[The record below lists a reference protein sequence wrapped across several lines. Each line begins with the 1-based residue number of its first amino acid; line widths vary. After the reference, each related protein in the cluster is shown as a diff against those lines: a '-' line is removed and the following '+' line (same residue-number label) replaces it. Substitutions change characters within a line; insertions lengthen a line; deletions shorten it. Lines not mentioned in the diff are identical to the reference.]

1 VSVPIA
7 GGPGNR
13 TPGAASPAKDAPVAP
28 VGATF
33 RNFADVAG
41 SRPPPPALDHLGA
54 VGDGRFRYADL
65 YDPARLAELERV
77 FDRWFAATA
86 PEHHARFD
94 AYRAC
99 KGEGMPAPAQSEAL
113 LVAAPYVERFIGK
126 LFRVEAELEAFRD
139 AVRKD
144 DPLWRFRKDFAKKR
158 VLRAEAGKAW
168 TRGAEAAATVAKAVL
183 QAMTPAP
190 IGGTTDEE
198 LTLATAVLP
207 LLEVDEVARRAAK
220 AGGAQ
225 WTDELRSRAQRV
237 RAALADVPAAG
248 LPDGG
253 ADDAALGRVVALALD
268 AIEAWLAARR
278 ASHHDVVRG
287 WPTMRVAKSLDYDHL
302 VEVDRPDPSMP
313 ELFVGPRH
321 ERRQRLGFSLTD
333 RRMAARDVEQEI
345 DYCMLCHDREKDSC
359 SKGLVDA
366 KTGATKK
373 NPLGVALDGCPLE
386 EKISEMHA
394 MRQAGEVVA
403 ALAIIAI
410 DNPMCPGTG
419 HRICNDCMKACIF
432 QKQEPVNIPQVETRV
447 LTEVLSLPWGLEIY
461 QLLTRW
467 NPLNVHRP
475 AMRPYRGKNVLV
487 VGLGPAGYT
496 LVHHLACEGFG
507 VVAVD
512 GLKVEPPDPW
522 LTGSFEEAP
531 SPVLDAQVL
540 FGELA
545 ERKMLGFGGVS
556 EYGITVRWDKNFLTV
571 VQLTLARNR
580 HVRIYGGVRFGGTIT
595 LDDAW
600 AMGFDHVAIA
610 AGAGR
615 PTIIDIKNNLSRGIR
630 KASDFLMALQL
641 TGAYKHTSIA
651 NLQVSLPA
659 VVIGGGLTAI
669 DTATELL
676 AYYQVEIEKEL
687 SRFEM
692 LLASGQS
699 EADLRP
705 RFDDEEWAE
714 LGVHL
719 ERARALRAEK
729 VLAAAEGREPNVQKL
744 LDAWGGVTLV
754 YRKGLK
760 DSPAYRL
767 NHEEVAKSL
776 EEGVRYVEHMTPL
789 EAVLDDRS
797 HVKAVRFKRDDGT
810 TVDLPARTVC
820 VAAGTS
826 PNVIYEKEY
835 PGTFELDDRKQYFR
849 PHVAAVDAGGRVS
862 LAKADRAGEG
872 FFTSYAKGGRVV
884 SFYGDNHPHYAGS
897 VVRAM
902 ASAKDGYPHVVALF
916 PETNA
921 PDKAGQVARDAR
933 LRALFATLDRELVAT
948 VREVNRLTP
957 TIVEIVVHAPMAAR
971 KFQPGQFYRLQNF
984 ETFAP
989 QVSLERP
996 AVDSRAG
1003 GPSTV
1008 TSHVRLAMEGLALTG
1023 AWVDADKG
1031 LLGTIVLEMGGSS
1044 RLCAALAPGEP
1055 IVLMGPTGQPTD
1067 IAKETVLLCGG
1078 GLGNAVLFSIARAFK
1093 ALGGRVLYFAGYRR
1107 GEDLFKRADIEQWT
1121 DQVIWC
1127 TDGGR
1132 PIEPSRPQDRHHRGN
1147 IVDAMYAYASGS
1159 LGGPPP
1165 IPLREVQRII
1175 AIGSDGMMN
1184 AVRDARHGVL
1194 APLLDPRHL
1203 AIGSINS
1210 PMQCMMKEVCAQC
1223 LQKLRDPRTGEER
1236 VVFTCFNQDQE
1247 LDGVDFRNLRERLR
1261 ANSMQE
1267 KLSAAWLDEILK
1279 AAPDVVRA

>member
-1 VSVPIA
+1 MS
-7 GGPGNR
+7 
-13 TPGAASPAKDAPVAP
+13 APVAQL
-28 VGATF
+28 GAVF
-33 RNFADVAG
+33 RNFADEAG
-41 SRPPPPALDHLGA
+41 SLPPPPALDALGIE
-54 VGDGRFRYADL
+54 GFRYADL
-65 YDPARLAELERV
+65 HDPRRLAELERS
-77 FDRWFAATA
+77 FDRWFAAA
-86 PEHHARFD
+86 SPEHHARFQ

-99 KGEGMPAPAQSEAL
+99 KGVGMPAPAQSEAL
-113 LVAAPYVERFIGK
+113 LVAAPYVGRFVGK
-126 LFRVEAELEAFRD
+126 LFRVEAELEAFRES
-139 AVRKD
+139 VHKD

-158 VLRAEAGKAW
+158 VLRADAGKAW
-168 TRGAEAAATVAKAVL
+168 TGGPEAAASIARAAL

-190 IGGTTDEE
+190 VGGTTDEE
-198 LTLATAVLP
+198 LTIATALLP
-207 LLEVDEVARRAAK
+207 LLEIDEVARKAAK

-225 WTDELRSRAQRV
+225 WTDELRARARKV
-237 RAALADVPAAG
+237 SAAVGGEGDAG
-248 LPDGG
+248 AG
-253 ADDAALGRVVALALD
+253 ADDASLGKAVSTALD

-287 WPTMRVAKSLDYDHL
+287 WATMRVARPLDYDHL
-302 VEVDRPDPSMP
+302 VEIERPDPTMP
-313 ELFVGPRH
+313 ELFVGPGH
-321 ERRQRLGFSLTD
+321 ERRQRTGFSLTD

-359 SKGLVDA
+359 SKGMIDA

-373 NPLGVALDGCPLE
+373 NPLGVALNGCPLE

-394 MRQAGEVVA
+394 MRQVGELVGA
-403 ALAIIAI
+403 MAIIAI

-447 LTEVLSLPWGLEIY
+447 LTEVLGLPWGLEIY

-467 NPLNVHRP
+467 NPLNVRRP
-475 AMRPYRGKNVLV
+475 VMRPYRGKNVLV

-512 GLKVEPPDPW
+512 GLKVEPADPW
-522 LTGSFEEAP
+522 LAGTFDEPP
-531 SPVLDAQVL
+531 SPVLDYQVL

-580 HVRIYGGVRFGGTIT
+580 HVRFYGGVRFGGTIT

-615 PTIIDIKNNLSRGIR
+615 PTIIEMKNNLSRGIR

-659 VVIGGGLTAI
+659 IVIGGGLTAI

-676 AYYQVEIEKEL
+676 AYYQVQVEKEL
-687 SRFEM
+687 SRYET
-692 LLASGQS
+692 LLASGLS

-705 RFDDEEWAE
+705 RFDDEEWSE
-714 LGVHL
+714 LQRHL
-719 ERARALRAEK
+719 DRARALRVEKAE
-729 VLAAAEGREPNVQKL
+729 AAAAGREANVQRL
-744 LDAWGGVTLV
+744 LDSWGGVTLV
-754 YRKGLK
+754 YRKSLK

-776 EEGVRYVEHMTPL
+776 EEGVRYVEHMSPL
-789 EAVLDDRS
+789 EAVLDERA
-797 HVKAVRFKRDDGT
+797 HVKAVRFKRDDGS

-835 PGTFELDDRKQYFR
+835 PGTFDLDDRKQYFR
-849 PHVAAVDAGGRVS
+849 PHVARVDAGGKVT
-862 LAKADRAGEG
+862 LEKAARAGEG
-872 FFTSYAKGGRVV
+872 FFTSYSKDGRVV

-897 VVRAM
+897 VVKAM

-916 PETNA
+916 PGTEAVDPATQ
-921 PDKAGQVARDAR
+921 PAREAQ
-933 LRALFATLDRELVAT
+933 LRSLFETLDRELVAT

-957 TIVEIVVHAPMAAR
+957 TIVEIVVQAPMAAR

-989 QVSLERP
+989 QVSLSRP
-996 AVDSRAG
+996 ALAKQPSGDSTLHSEA
-1003 GPSTV
+1003 
-1008 TSHVRLAMEGLALTG
+1008 RLAMEGLALTG
-1023 AWVDADKG
+1023 AWVDVDKG

-1093 ALGGRVLYFAGYRR
+1093 ALGGKVLYFAGYRR
-1107 GEDLFKRADIEQWT
+1107 GEDLFKRADIEKWT
-1121 DQVIWC
+1121 DIIVWC
-1127 TDGGR
+1127 TDGGK
-1132 PIEPSRPQDRHHRGN
+1132 PIEPGRPQDRHHRGN
-1147 IVDAMYAYASGS
+1147 IVEAMHAYATGA

-1165 IPLREVQRII
+1165 IAFKDVQRII
-1175 AIGSDGMMN
+1175 AIGSDGMMK

-1247 LDGVDFRNLRERLR
+1247 LDGVDFPNLRARLR

-1279 AAPDVVRA
+1279 TAPDVVRA